1 VKEKAA
7 TSDGWCSLAKL
18 GIDAKQVS
26 EFIVTAAKAGCAAER
41 PEATHRAIPA
51 LDPPMVLFN
60 SVI

>member
-41 PEATHRAIPA
+41 PEATSGHTG
-51 LDPPMVLFN
+51 
-60 SVI
+60 S